1 MIMKKSLKK
10 QEVVGNPCR
19 WALWMIII
27 GCVYI
32 VLDPIER
39 YMVEYRAMHLLGYK
53 ATLDTAKDYT
63 FALASII
70 GGVFLLRRDNR
81 SWLFISYSSLGFL
94 ITLVMH
100 IIISGYLQRCNSL
113 DQFLLIQIWSVAVLI
128 HFWKKLFKSPQVYIV
143 LLLIVIQNLSLVFL
157 YRF

>member
-1 MIMKKSLKK
+1 MKKSLKK

-113 DQFLLIQIWSVAVLI
+113 DQFLLISNMVYGSYNSFLEKIIQKSSSVYRTSINCNTELI
-128 HFWKKLFKSPQVYIV
+128 ASIFI
-143 LLLIVIQNLSLVFL
+143 
-157 YRF
+157 